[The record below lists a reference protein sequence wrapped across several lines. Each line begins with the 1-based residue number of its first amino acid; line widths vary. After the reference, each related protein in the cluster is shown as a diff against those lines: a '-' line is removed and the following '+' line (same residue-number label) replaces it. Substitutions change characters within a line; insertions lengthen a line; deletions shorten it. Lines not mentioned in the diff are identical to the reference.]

1 MDFVCKNL
9 SDLDTYLD
17 FFSSSSSSLFSENF
31 NSVEYNEYF
40 YLNIGGPKPWYN
52 SIYIYKNR
60 S

>member
-52 SIYIYKNR
+52 SIYI
-60 S
+60 